1 MKHLLAFPLVLL
13 VISLISI
20 KGSRSYHERSAN
32 PQKYNVLFITADDLD
47 ENSLGCY
54 GCGVSD
60 ITPNIDEFARQGI
73 RFEHAF
79 INCAICQ
86 PSRNIFA
93 SGRYGHN
100 SGSMGFMNIHP
111 EGSDNTI
118 MSILQ
123 KHGYLTGVL
132 SKVEHSTPDTVF
144 KWDFIRYN
152 TDLGM
157 GRDPSLFY
165 QHATA
170 FFQQCKK
177 EGKPFY
183 LMVNSDDPHR
193 PYHNPE
199 SPNANRRGVKSP
211 SRLYSPEEIE
221 VPGFVPDLPEV
232 RKEISWYFNS
242 VKRLDDTFGK
252 VMLALEE
259 SGFADN
265 TIVVFISDNGIAIP
279 FSKANTYFASNRSPW
294 IMRWPGVIEAGVVD
308 NEHFISS
315 VDYLPTLLE
324 ALQITA
330 PGNLDGKSFLPVLA
344 GEKQTF
350 RDRVY
355 CQIDNKISG
364 GPVPM
369 RSVSTEN
376 FIYIFNPWSDGERT
390 YGNNNEGVTMQG
402 MLEAA
407 QTDQDIAR
415 RCELFRKRVLE
426 ELYELKSDP
435 DCLNNLIGNPEYS
448 EVYRDMAL
456 KMRELMI
463 ESRDPNLD
471 IFDKR
476 HHPDRLL
483 QTFYKTYP
491 GAEEADSDK
500 AYYSLKSLAY

>member
-1 MKHLLAFPLVLL
+1 MKNALAFPLFLL
-13 VISLISI
+13 VITLISF
-20 KGSRSYHERSAN
+20 KDSRTDQERSTN
-32 PQKYNVLFITADDLD
+32 PHRYNVLFITADDLD

-54 GCGVSD
+54 GCGVAD
-60 ITPNIDEFARQGI
+60 ISPHIDEFAQQGI

-79 INCAICQ
+79 INYAICQ
-86 PSRNIFA
+86 PSRNLFA

-100 SGSMGFMNIHP
+100 SGSMGFMHIHP

-118 MSILQ
+118 MSILK

-132 SKVEHSTPDTVF
+132 SKVTHSTPDTLF
-144 KWDFIRYN
+144 EWDFIRYN

-165 QHATA
+165 RHASE
-170 FFQQCKK
+170 FFQQCRR

-183 LMVNSDDPHR
+183 FMVNSDDPHR
-193 PYHNPE
+193 PYFNPE
-199 SPNANRRGVKSP
+199 SPHAYRRGIKSP
-211 SRLYSPEEIE
+211 SKLYNPEEIE

-265 TIVVFISDNGIAIP
+265 TIVIFISDNGIAIP

-308 NEHFISS
+308 KDHFISS
-315 VDYLPTLLE
+315 VDFLPTVLE
-324 ALQITA
+324 ALQIE
-330 PGNLDGKSFLPVLA
+330 PPDNLDGKSFLPVLS
-344 GEKQTF
+344 GEKQPF

-369 RSVSTEN
+369 RSVITEK

-390 YGNNNEGVTMQG
+390 YGNNNEGLTMKG
-402 MLEAA
+402 MSDAA
-407 QTDQDIAR
+407 LNDPGIAQ
-415 RCELFRKRVLE
+415 RCNLFRTRILE
-426 ELYELKSDP
+426 ELYDMQRDP
-435 DCLNNLIGNPEYS
+435 DGLHNLIGHPDYAAAHQ
-448 EVYRDMAL
+448 DMVS
-456 KMRELMI
+456 KMRELMLK
-463 ESRDPNLD
+463 SHDPVLELLD
-471 IFDKR
+471 NR
-476 HHPDRLL
+476 QSPDILL
-483 QTFYKTYP
+483 DTFYRLYP
-491 GAEEADSDK
+491 KAKEADRDK
-500 AYYSLKSLAY
+500 AFYSLKSADY

>member
-1 MKHLLAFPLVLL
+1 MKYVLAFPLFLL
-13 VISLISI
+13 VITLISF
-20 KGSRSYHERSAN
+20 KDSRTNPERSAKHH
-32 PQKYNVLFITADDLD
+32 KYNVLFITADDLD

-54 GCGVSD
+54 GCEVAD
-60 ITPNIDEFARQGI
+60 ITPNIDEFAQQGI

-93 SGRYGHN
+93 TGRYGHN
-100 SGSMGFMNIHP
+100 SGSMGFMHIHP
-111 EGSDNTI
+111 EGSENTI
-118 MSILQ
+118 MSILK

-132 SKVEHSTPDTVF
+132 SKVSHSTPDTLF
-144 KWDFIRYN
+144 EWDFIGYAR
-152 TDLGM
+152 DLGM
-157 GRDPSLFY
+157 GRDPSLY
-165 QHATA
+165 YRHASE
-170 FFQQCKK
+170 FFQQCRR

-183 LMVNSDDPHR
+183 FMVNSDDPHR
-193 PYHNPE
+193 PYFNPE
-199 SPNANRRGVKSP
+199 SPRAHSRGIKSP
-211 SRLYSPEEIE
+211 SKLYNPEEIE

-242 VKRLDDTFGK
+242 VKRFDDTFGK

-294 IMRWPGVIEAGVVD
+294 IMRWPGVIKAGVVD
-308 NEHFISS
+308 KEHFISS

-324 ALQITA
+324 ALQIV
-330 PGNLDGKSFLPVLA
+330 PPDNLDGKSFLPLLS
-344 GEKQTF
+344 GEKQPF

-355 CQIDNKISG
+355 CQIDHKISG

-369 RSVSTEN
+369 RSVSNERYT
-376 FIYIFNPWSDGERT
+376 YIFNPWSDGERT

-402 MLEAA
+402 MLKAA
-407 QTDQDIAR
+407 RTDQEIAR

-426 ELYELKSDP
+426 ELYDLKSDP
-435 DCLNNLIGNPEYS
+435 ECLKNLIGNQEYS

-456 KMRELMI
+456 KMREVMI
-463 ESRDPNLD
+463 ESRDPILE
-471 IFDKR
+471 IFDNR
-476 HHPDRLL
+476 HKAERLL
-483 QTFYKTYP
+483 ESFYKIYP
-491 GAEEADSDK
+491 GAEEADNDK